1 MALDVDGYAVLQAM
15 AAAPEAFPDI
25 RAEVPKAARALVVR
39 QLKARGLRAH
49 ALRQIRDVLGTEAFA
64 LIADGMTDAEVK
76 AVVARL
82 DPHHPTLK
90 QATPGWLRRR
100 LAALAA
106 GEAPLRRG
114 ESAPPEP
121 AAAAA
126 PRALGSRP
134 FAAVWDG
141 EDHDAPFS
149 PKSDKEAKSAG
160 KKERKESEKKKGK
173 KKKD

>member
-1 MALDVDGYAVLQAM
+1 MALDVDGYAVMQAM

-25 RAEVPKAARALVVR
+25 RAEIPKAARALVVR
-39 QLKARGLRAH
+39 QLRARGLKAP
-49 ALRQIRDVLGTEAFA
+49 ALRMIRDVIGTEAFA

-90 QATPGWLRRR
+90 QATPGWFRRR

-121 AAAAA
+121 VSPAP

-141 EDHDAPFS
+141 VDHDAPAE
-149 PKSDKEAKSAG
+149 KADKKEAKAAG
-160 KKERKESEKKKGK
+160 KKERKESDKKKGK